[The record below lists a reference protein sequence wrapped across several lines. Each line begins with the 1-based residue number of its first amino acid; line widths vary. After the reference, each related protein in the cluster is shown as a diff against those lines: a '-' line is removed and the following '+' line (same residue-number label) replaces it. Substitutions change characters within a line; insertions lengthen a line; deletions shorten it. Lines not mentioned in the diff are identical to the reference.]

1 MGAARVEAEPVRRG
15 LVLAAL
21 FLIAAPA
28 PAAAAGDPN
37 VAGLQSALRAQG
49 FYDGPIDGIE
59 GPRTREAVV
68 RAQRRARLAP
78 DGVAGRL
85 TRRALRVRAFA
96 GRTLRPRSTGSDVVA
111 LQFAL
116 AWQGFPSGELDGWF
130 GPRLERAVRRFQR
143 HVGLGADGVA
153 GPRTLRALRGPPPR
167 APALRSWPL
176 GGGVTNGFGPR
187 GDRFHSGIDVAAPTG
202 SLVAAAAPGRVA
214 FAARAGGGWGRLVSI
229 AHRGFR
235 TLYAHLSRIHVRV
248 GQRVRA
254 GSPIGRVG
262 ASGWAS
268 GPHLHFELRVRG
280 AAVDPLPALP

>member
-1 MGAARVEAEPVRRG
+1 MRRS
-15 LVLAAL
+15 LVLAAFL
-21 FLIAAPA
+21 LIATPA

-37 VAGLQSALRAQG
+37 VAGLQGALRAQG

-59 GPRTREAVV
+59 GPSTREAVV
-68 RAQRRARLAP
+68 RAQRRARLVP

-85 TRRALRVRAFA
+85 TRRALRVRPFA
-96 GRTLRPRSTGSDVVA
+96 GRTLRPRSAGSDVVA

-116 AWQGFPSGELDGWF
+116 AWRGFPSGELDGRF
-130 GPRLERAVRRFQR
+130 GPRLERAVLRFQR
-143 HVGLGADGVA
+143 HVGLRDDGVA
-153 GPRTLRALRGPPPR
+153 GPQTLRALRGPPPR

-176 GGGVTNGFGPR
+176 TAAVTNGFGPS
-187 GDRFHSGIDVAAPTG
+187 GDRFHSGVDIPASSG
-202 SLVAAAAPGRVA
+202 SPVSAAAPGRVA

-235 TLYAHLSRIHVRV
+235 TLYAHLSRIDVRV
-248 GQRVRA
+248 GQRVRV
-254 GSPIGRVG
+254 GTPIGRVG
-262 ASGWAS
+262 ASGRAS

>member
-1 MGAARVEAEPVRRG
+1 MGATRVEAEHVRRS
-15 LVLAAL
+15 LVLAA
-21 FLIAAPA
+21 FLLLATPA

-37 VAGLQSALRAQG
+37 VAGLQGALRAQG
-49 FYDGPIDGIE
+49 FYAGPIDGIE

-68 RAQRRARLAP
+68 RAQRRARLEP

-96 GRTLRPRSTGSDVVA
+96 GRTLRPSSTGSDVVA

-116 AWQGFPSGELDGWF
+116 AWRGFPSGELDGWF
-130 GPRLERAVRRFQR
+130 GPRLERAVLRFQR
-143 HVGLGADGVA
+143 HVGLRDDGVA
-153 GPRTLRALRGPPPR
+153 GPQTLRALRGPPPP
-167 APALRSWPL
+167 APAVPLWPL
-176 GGGVTNGFGPR
+176 TPAVTNGFGPS
-187 GDRFHSGIDVAAPTG
+187 GDRFHSGIDIPASTG

-214 FAARAGGGWGRLVSI
+214 FAAPAGGGWGRLVSI

-254 GSPIGRVG
+254 GTPIGRVG
-262 ASGWAS
+262 ASGRAT

-280 AAVDPLPALP
+280 AAVDPFPALP

>member
-1 MGAARVEAEPVRRG
+1 VRRS
-15 LVLAAL
+15 LVLAL
-21 FLIAAPA
+21 FLLIATPA

-37 VAGLQSALRAQG
+37 VAGLQGALRAQG
-49 FYDGPIDGIE
+49 FYEGPIDGIE

-68 RAQRRARLAP
+68 RAQRHARLAP

-85 TRRALRVRAFA
+85 TRHALRVRAFA

-116 AWQGFPSGELDGWF
+116 AWRGFPSGELDGWF

-143 HVGLGADGVA
+143 HVGLRDDGVA
-153 GPRTLRALRGPPPR
+153 GPETLRALRGHPPR

-176 GGGVTNGFGPR
+176 SGGLANGFGPR
-187 GDRFHSGIDVAAPTG
+187 GDRFHSGIDIPASTG
-202 SLVAAAAPGRVA
+202 SLVVAAAPGRVA
-214 FAARAGGGWGRLVSI
+214 FAAQAGGGWGRLVSI

-262 ASGWAS
+262 ASGRAT

>member
-1 MGAARVEAEPVRRG
+1 MGATRVEAEHVRRS
-15 LVLAAL
+15 LVLTVFL
-21 FLIAAPA
+21 LIAAPA
-28 PAAAAGDPN
+28 AAAAGDPN
-37 VAGLQSALRAQG
+37 VAGLQGALRAQG
-49 FYDGPIDGIE
+49 FYEGPIDGIE

-68 RAQRRARLAP
+68 RAQRHARLAA

-85 TRRALRVRAFA
+85 TRHALRVRAFA

-116 AWQGFPSGELDGWF
+116 AWRGFPSGELDGWY

-143 HVGLGADGVA
+143 HVGLGDDGVA
-153 GPRTLRALRGPPPR
+153 GPQTLRALRGPPPR
-167 APALRSWPL
+167 APALPSWPL
-176 GGGVTNGFGPR
+176 TPAVTNGFRPS
-187 GDRFHSGIDVAAPTG
+187 GDRFHSGIDIPASTG

-214 FAARAGGGWGRLVSI
+214 FAARASGGWGRLVSI

-235 TLYAHLSRIHVRV
+235 TFYAHLSRIHVRV

-254 GSPIGRVG
+254 GTPIGRVG
-262 ASGWAS
+262 ASGRAT

-280 AAVDPLPALP
+280 AAVDPLPALPP

>member
-1 MGAARVEAEPVRRG
+1 MGAARVEAKAVRRG

-37 VAGLQSALRAQG
+37 VAGLQGALRAQG

-59 GPRTREAVV
+59 GPGTRAAVV
-68 RAQRRARLAP
+68 RAQRRAGLAP

-96 GRTLRPRSTGSDVVA
+96 GRTLRPRTTGSDVVA

-116 AWQGFPSGELDGWF
+116 AWRGFPSGELDGWF
-130 GPRLERAVRRFQR
+130 GPRLERAVLRFQR
-143 HVGLGADGVA
+143 HVGLRDDGVA
-153 GPRTLRALRGPPPR
+153 GPQTLRALRGPSPR

-176 GGGVTNGFGPR
+176 PPGVTNGFGPS
-187 GDRFHSGIDVAAPTG
+187 GDRFHSGIDIPASTG

-248 GQRVRA
+248 GQRVRV
-254 GSPIGRVG
+254 GTPIGRVG
-262 ASGWAS
+262 ASGRAT

>member
-1 MGAARVEAEPVRRG
+1 MGATGVEAEHVRRS
-15 LVLAAL
+15 LILAV
-21 FLIAAPA
+21 FLLIVTPA

-37 VAGLQSALRAQG
+37 VAGLQGALRAQG

-59 GPRTREAVV
+59 GPRTRAAVV
-68 RAQRRARLAP
+68 RAQRRARLVP

-85 TRRALRVRAFA
+85 TRHALRVRAFA
-96 GRTLRPRSTGSDVVA
+96 ARTLRPRSTGSDVVA

-116 AWQGFPSGELDGWF
+116 AWRGFPSGELDGWY

-143 HVGLGADGVA
+143 HVGLRDDGVA
-153 GPRTLRALRGPPPR
+153 GPETLRALRGPPPR

-176 GGGVTNGFGPR
+176 APAVTNGFGPS
-187 GDRFHSGIDVAAPTG
+187 GDRFHSGIDIPASTG

-254 GSPIGRVG
+254 GTPIGRVG
-262 ASGWAS
+262 ASGRAT